1 MSASRKYSPMPS
13 RRIAVLSNFMT
24 TGAELRC
31 GCEVQTGQS
40 MSSKVS
46 ASIYCATWTHSPS
59 TFETYG
65 FI

>member
-13 RRIAVLSNFMT
+13 RRIAVLSNFRT

-31 GCEVQTGQS
+31 GFAVQMGQS